1 MSTRRVRVD
10 VALVQRGL
18 VDSADAAR
26 VLIDEGV
33 VLANGSV
40 VLTHSRQVA
49 PSDELLVKVVD
60 QFVSRGGI
68 KLDAALTAFNI
79 DVSDQRALD
88 AGSSTGG
95 FTDCLLQRGVAEVV
109 AIDVGKSQMHERVAT
124 NHRVVVI
131 DAFNVRQLEDD
142 VLDLPVSLRNEFDL
156 VVADL
161 SFISLKSVSR
171 ALTARLS
178 QTGSLVVL
186 VKPQFEATKLE
197 VDKSQGVIADQAVR
211 DRVIGEVN
219 ESFADQ
225 GWAVH
230 GLIESPIHG
239 AEGNV
244 EYLVWY
250 RFKA

>member
-1 MSTRRVRVD
+1 VSTRRVRVD

-18 VDSADAAR
+18 VDSTDAAR

-178 QTGSLVVL
+178 QSGSLVVL

-197 VDKSQGVIADQAVR
+197 VDKSQGVIADQAIR

-230 GLIESPIHG
+230 GCIESPIHG

>member
-18 VDSADAAR
+18 AESADAAR
-26 VLIDEGV
+26 ALIDEGV

-178 QTGSLVVL
+178 QSGSLVVL

-197 VDKSQGVIADQAVR
+197 VDKSQGVIADQAIR

-230 GLIESPIHG
+230 GCIESPIHG

>member
-1 MSTRRVRVD
+1 VSTRRVRVD

-109 AIDVGKSQMHERVAT
+109 AIDVGKSQMHERIAT

-178 QTGSLVVL
+178 QSGSLVVL

-197 VDKSQGVIADQAVR
+197 VDKSQGVIADQAIR

-230 GLIESPIHG
+230 GCIESPIHG

>member
-1 MSTRRVRVD
+1 VSTRRVRVD

-26 VLIDEGV
+26 TLIDEGV

-40 VLTHSRQVA
+40 VMTHSRQVA

-178 QTGSLVVL
+178 QSGSLVVL

-197 VDKSQGVIADQAVR
+197 VDKSQGVIADQAIR

-230 GLIESPIHG
+230 GCIESPIHG

>member
-142 VLDLPVSLRNEFDL
+142 VLDLPASLRNEFDL

-178 QTGSLVVL
+178 QSGSLVVL

-197 VDKSQGVIADQAVR
+197 VDKSQGVIADQAIR

-230 GLIESPIHG
+230 GCIESPIHG

>member
-142 VLDLPVSLRNEFDL
+142 VLDLPVSLRNKFDL

-178 QTGSLVVL
+178 QSGSLVVL

-197 VDKSQGVIADQAVR
+197 VDKSQGVIADQAIR

>member
-10 VALVQRGL
+10 AALVQRGL
-18 VDSADAAR
+18 AVSADVAR
-26 VLIDEGV
+26 AMIDQGV

-40 VLTHSRQVA
+40 VMTHSRQIA
-49 PSDELLVKVVD
+49 PSDELMVKPID

-68 KLDAALTAFNI
+68 KLEAALIAFNI
-79 DVSDQRALD
+79 EVSNQRALD
-88 AGSSTGG
+88 AGASTGG
-95 FTDCLLQRGVAEVV
+95 FTDCLLQRGASEVV

-124 NHRVVVI
+124 NSRVIVI
-131 DAFNVRQLEDD
+131 DTFNVRQLIDD
-142 VLDLPVSLRNEFDL
+142 MQDLPIALHSEFDL

-178 QTGSLVVL
+178 RSGNLVVL

-197 VDKSQGVIADQAVR
+197 VDRSQGVIADQAIR
-211 DRVIGEVN
+211 DRVVREVN
-219 ESFADQ
+219 QSFAEQ

-230 GLIESPIHG
+230 GCIESPIHG

-250 RFKA
+250 RFEA

>member
-26 VLIDEGV
+26 ALIDEGV

-124 NHRVVVI
+124 NSRVVVI
-131 DAFNVRQLEDD
+131 DAFNVRQLVDD
-142 VLDLPVSLRNEFDL
+142 IQDLPISLRSEFDL

-161 SFISLKSVSR
+161 SFISLKSVSQ

-178 QTGSLVVL
+178 RSGNLVVL

-197 VDKSQGVIADQAVR
+197 VDKSQGVIADQAIR

-230 GLIESPIHG
+230 GCIESPIHG

>member
-18 VDSADAAR
+18 VDSSDAAR
-26 VLIDEGV
+26 ALIDEGV

-230 GLIESPIHG
+230 GCIESPIHG

>member
-109 AIDVGKSQMHERVAT
+109 AIDVGKSQMHERIAT

-178 QTGSLVVL
+178 QSGSLVVL

-197 VDKSQGVIADQAVR
+197 VDKSQGVIADQAIR

-230 GLIESPIHG
+230 GCIESPIHG

>member
-109 AIDVGKSQMHERVAT
+109 AIDVGKSQMHERVTT

-142 VLDLPVSLRNEFDL
+142 VLDLPASLRNEFDL

-178 QTGSLVVL
+178 QSGSLVVL

-197 VDKSQGVIADQAVR
+197 VDKSQGVIADQAIR

-230 GLIESPIHG
+230 GCIESPIHG

>member
-1 MSTRRVRVD
+1 VSTRRVRVD

-178 QTGSLVVL
+178 QSGSLVVL

-197 VDKSQGVIADQAVR
+197 VDKSQGVIADQAIR

-230 GLIESPIHG
+230 GCIESPIHG

-250 RFKA
+250 RFEA

>member
-18 VDSADAAR
+18 VDSSDAAR
-26 VLIDEGV
+26 ALIDEGV

-142 VLDLPVSLRNEFDL
+142 VMDLPVSLRNEFDL

-178 QTGSLVVL
+178 QSGSLVVL

-197 VDKSQGVIADQAVR
+197 VDKSQGVIADQAIR

-230 GLIESPIHG
+230 GCIESPIHG

>member
-1 MSTRRVRVD
+1 VSTRRIRVD
-10 VALVQRGL
+10 AALVQRGL
-18 VDSADAAR
+18 AESADAAR
-26 VLIDEGV
+26 ALIDEGV

-40 VLTHSRQVA
+40 VMTHSRQVA
-49 PSDELLVKVVD
+49 PSDELLVKPVD

-68 KLDAALTAFNI
+68 KLDAALSAFSI
-79 DVSDQRALD
+79 DISNQRALD
-88 AGSSTGG
+88 AGASTGG
-95 FTDCLLQRGVAEVV
+95 FTDCLLQRGASEVI
-109 AIDVGKSQMHERVAT
+109 AIDVGKSQMHERIAT
-124 NHRVVVI
+124 NSRVIVI
-131 DAFNVRQLEDD
+131 DSFNVRQLTDD
-142 VLDLPVSLRNEFDL
+142 IQHLPPALRSEFDL

-161 SFISLKSVSR
+161 SFISLKSVSQ

-178 QTGSLVVL
+178 LSGSLVVL

-197 VDKSQGVIADQAVR
+197 VDKSQGVIADQAIR

-219 ESFADQ
+219 ESFARQ
-225 GWAVH
+225 GWMAR
-230 GLIESPIHG
+230 GCIESPIHG

>member
-1 MSTRRVRVD
+1 VSTRRIRVD

-26 VLIDEGV
+26 TLIDEGV

-40 VLTHSRQVA
+40 VMSHSRQVA

-95 FTDCLLQRGVAEVV
+95 FTDCLLQRGVSEVV

-124 NHRVVVI
+124 NSRVVVI

-178 QTGSLVVL
+178 RSGNLVVL

-197 VDKSQGVIADQAVR
+197 VDKSQGVIADQAIR

-230 GLIESPIHG
+230 GCIESPIHG

>member
-18 VDSADAAR
+18 VDSTDAAR

-178 QTGSLVVL
+178 QSGSLVVL

-197 VDKSQGVIADQAVR
+197 VDKSQGVIADQAIR

-230 GLIESPIHG
+230 GCIESPIHG

>member
-1 MSTRRVRVD
+1 
-10 VALVQRGL
+10 VQRGL
-18 VDSADAAR
+18 AESADAAR
-26 VLIDEGV
+26 ALIDEGV

-40 VLTHSRQVA
+40 VMTHSRQVA
-49 PSDELLVKVVD
+49 PSDELLVKLVD

-68 KLDAALTAFNI
+68 KLEAALAAFNI
-79 DVSDQRALD
+79 DVSNQRALD
-88 AGSSTGG
+88 AGASTGG
-95 FTDCLLQRGVAEVV
+95 FTDCLLQRGVSEVI

-124 NHRVVVI
+124 NSRVVVI
-131 DAFNVRQLEDD
+131 DAFNVRQLVDD
-142 VLDLPVSLRNEFDL
+142 IQDLPISLRSEFDL

-161 SFISLKSVSR
+161 SFISLKSVSQ

-178 QTGSLVVL
+178 RSGNLVVL

-197 VDKSQGVIADQAVR
+197 VDKSQGVIADQAIR
-211 DRVIGEVN
+211 DRVVGEVN
-219 ESFADQ
+219 ESFAEQ

-230 GLIESPIHG
+230 GCIESPIHG

>member
-109 AIDVGKSQMHERVAT
+109 AIDVGKSQMHERVTT

-178 QTGSLVVL
+178 QSGSLVVL

-197 VDKSQGVIADQAVR
+197 VDKSQGVIADQAIR

-230 GLIESPIHG
+230 GCIESPIHG

>member
-18 VDSADAAR
+18 ADSADVAR
-26 VLIDEGV
+26 SLIDEGV

-40 VLTHSRQVA
+40 VMTHSRQVA

-178 QTGSLVVL
+178 QSGSLVVL

-197 VDKSQGVIADQAVR
+197 VDKSQGVIADQAIR

-230 GLIESPIHG
+230 GCIESPIHG

>member
-1 MSTRRVRVD
+1 VSTRRVRVD

-18 VDSADAAR
+18 VDSSDAAR
-26 VLIDEGV
+26 ALIDEGM

-124 NHRVVVI
+124 NSRVVVI
-131 DAFNVRQLEDD
+131 DAFNVRQLVDD
-142 VLDLPVSLRNEFDL
+142 IQDLPISLRSEFDL

-161 SFISLKSVSR
+161 SFISLKSVSQ

-178 QTGSLVVL
+178 RSGNLVVL

-197 VDKSQGVIADQAVR
+197 VDKSQGVIADQAIR
-211 DRVIGEVN
+211 DRVVGEVN
-219 ESFADQ
+219 ESFAEQ

-230 GLIESPIHG
+230 GCIESPIHG

>member
-26 VLIDEGV
+26 TLIDEGV

-40 VLTHSRQVA
+40 VMTHSRQVA

-124 NHRVVVI
+124 NSRVVVI

-178 QTGSLVVL
+178 RSGNLVVL

-197 VDKSQGVIADQAVR
+197 VDKSQGVIADQAIR
-211 DRVIGEVN
+211 DRVVGEVN
-219 ESFADQ
+219 ESFAEQ
-225 GWAVH
+225 GWAVR
-230 GLIESPIHG
+230 GCIESPIHG

>member
-10 VALVQRGL
+10 AALVQRGL
-18 VDSADAAR
+18 AESADAAR
-26 VLIDEGV
+26 ALIDEGV

-40 VLTHSRQVA
+40 VMTHSRQVA
-49 PSDELLVKVVD
+49 PSDELLVKLVD

-68 KLDAALTAFNI
+68 KLEAALAAFTI
-79 DVSDQRALD
+79 DVRNQRALD
-88 AGSSTGG
+88 AGASTGG
-95 FTDCLLQRGVAEVV
+95 FTDCLLQRGASEVI

-124 NHRVVVI
+124 NSRVMVI

-142 VLDLPVSLRNEFDL
+142 IQDLPIPLRNEFDL

-178 QTGSLVVL
+178 KSGNLVVL
-186 VKPQFEATKLE
+186 VKPQFEATKHE
-197 VDKSQGVIADQAVR
+197 VDKSQGVIADQAIR
-211 DRVIGEVN
+211 DRVVGEVN
-219 ESFADQ
+219 ESFAEQ
-225 GWAVH
+225 GWAVR
-230 GLIESPIHG
+230 GCIESPIHG

-250 RFKA
+250 RFES